1 MKLLAKLYALPAKLL
16 RKELLKQT
24 LKLSAI
30 SMLANFLGFLIPSL
44 IAWQFGISKDTDNF
58 FFSYGIITFA
68 STIFT
73 AALRSSIVP
82 FLTEKLANKEGF
94 DTFVSSLF
102 YYSFYVVSAVSGVL
116 LVLFLVLNHFI
127 PGNFYFYL
135 ALSVPILFFTV
146 QNAICYGI
154 LNTLKQYYVAETS
167 PFSRAIVIYGCIFFF
182 GKIFGIAA
190 VIIGYNLGEM
200 AKFIHLMYIIRKK
213 NRIRLSRRLVN
224 YAEIK
229 PFLKEGSYQAISTTI
244 ISASPVID
252 KVVASFLIVGS
263 VSILD
268 YGNRLFMIFNV
279 LFSSFLVIILSKW
292 SEDVVQKRFSIKKMN
307 QTIVG
312 VFIITFCIFLLVLL
326 FRSQVVYVLYPKI
339 HASDRDLI
347 ATVLVLNMA
356 GFIFNSSNQVIN
368 RATLAFKSTSILI
381 RISVIKS
388 IINVVMD
395 VVLAIRFGV
404 IGIAVSTIF
413 VHGSG
418 FVMNYYLFQAEQK
431 KLLLKTI

>member
-1 MKLLAKLYALPAKLL
+1 MKLLSKLYSLPRRLL
-16 RKELLKQT
+16 KKDLLKQT
-24 LKLSAI
+24 LKLSAV

-82 FLTEKLANKEGF
+82 FLTEKLANKQGF

-102 YYSFYVVSAVSGVL
+102 YYSFYVVCIISVVL
-116 LVLFLVLNHFI
+116 LGVFLVLNHFV
-127 PGNFYFYL
+127 PGNFFFYL

-167 PFSRAIVIYGCIFFF
+167 PFSRAIVIYCCIFFL
-182 GKIFGIAA
+182 GKSFGITA
-190 VIIGYNLGEM
+190 VIIGYNLGEL
-200 AKFIHLMYIIRKK
+200 AKFVHLMYIIRRK
-213 NRIRLSRRLVN
+213 NKIQLSRRLVN

-292 SEDVVQKRFSIKKMN
+292 SEDVVQKRFNMKKMN
-307 QTIVG
+307 QTIIG
-312 VFIITFCIFLLVLL
+312 VFVITFSVFLLVLL

-339 HASDRDLI
+339 QAADRDLI

-368 RATLAFKSTSILI
+368 RATLAFKSTNILI

-388 IINVVMD
+388 IINIVMD
-395 VVLAIRFGV
+395 VVLALRFGV
-404 IGIAVSTIF
+404 IGIAVSTIV
-413 VHGSG
+413 VHLSG
-418 FVMNYYLFQAEQK
+418 FLINYYLFQGEQK
-431 KLLLKTI
+431 KLLVKPI

>member
-1 MKLLAKLYALPAKLL
+1 MKMISKLYSLPRRLLKKDLL
-16 RKELLKQT
+16 RQT
-24 LKLSAI
+24 IKLSAI

-73 AALRSSIVP
+73 AALRSSLVP
-82 FLTEKLANKEGF
+82 FLTEKLAVNKDSF
-94 DTFVSSLF
+94 DGFVSSLF
-102 YYSFYVVSAVSGVL
+102 YYSFYVVSIVSGIL
-116 LVLFLVLNHFI
+116 LALFLSLNHFMT
-127 PGNFYFYL
+127 GNFFFYL

-154 LNTLKQYYVAETS
+154 LNSMKQYYVAETS
-167 PFSRAIVIYGCIFFF
+167 PFSRALVIYACIFFL
-182 GKIFGIAA
+182 GRVFGITA
-190 VIIGYNLGEM
+190 VIVGYNLGEL

-213 NRIRLSRRLVN
+213 NNIRLSRSLVD
-224 YAEIK
+224 YTSIK

-252 KVVASFLIVGS
+252 KIVASFLIVGS
-263 VSILD
+263 LSILD

-279 LFSSFLVIILSKW
+279 LFSSFLTIILSKW
-292 SEDVVQKRFSIKKMN
+292 SEDVVKKRFSMKKMN
-307 QTIVG
+307 QTVLG
-312 VFIITFCIFLLVLL
+312 VFCMTSCVFLLVLL
-326 FRSQVVYVLYPKI
+326 FRSQVVYILYPKI
-339 HASDRDLI
+339 QARDRELI
-347 ATVLVLNMA
+347 AIVLVLNMA

-388 IINVVMD
+388 IINIVMD
-395 VVLAIRFGV
+395 VVLALRFGV
-404 IGIAVSTIF
+404 IGIAVSTII
-413 VHGSG
+413 VHMSG
-418 FVMNYYLFQAEQK
+418 
-431 KLLLKTI
+431 

>member
-1 MKLLAKLYALPAKLL
+1 MLLSKLYALPRKLL
-16 RKELLKQT
+16 NKDLLKQT

-44 IAWQFGISKDTDNF
+44 IAWQFGISRDTDNF
-58 FFSYGIITFA
+58 FFSYGLITFA

-82 FLTEKLANKEGF
+82 FLTERLANKEGF
-94 DTFVSSLF
+94 NKFLSTLF
-102 YYSFYVVSAVSGVL
+102 YYSIYVVSIACAVL
-116 LVLFLVLNHFI
+116 LGVFLLLNHFI
-127 PGNFYFYL
+127 KGNFFFYL

-146 QNAICYGI
+146 QNAICYGV
-154 LNTLKQYYVAETS
+154 LNSMKQYYVAETS
-167 PFSRAIVIYGCIFFF
+167 PFSRALVIYACIFFL
-182 GKIFGIAA
+182 GSIFGMSA
-190 VIIGYNLGEM
+190 VIIGYNLGEL
-200 AKFIHLMYIIRKK
+200 AKFLHLMYIIKRKNK
-213 NRIRLSRRLVN
+213 IELSRKLVD

-252 KVVASFLIVGS
+252 KAVASFLIVGS

-292 SEDVVQKRFSIKKMN
+292 SEDVVKKRFNIKKMN
-307 QTIVG
+307 QTIIS
-312 VFIITFCIFLLVLL
+312 VFVITFTVFLLVVL
-326 FRSQVVYVLYPKI
+326 FRSQIVYVLYPKI
-339 HASDRDLI
+339 HAADRGLI

-368 RATLAFKSTSILI
+368 RATLAFKSTNILV
-381 RISVIKS
+381 RISIIKS

-395 VVLAIRFGV
+395 VVLAIKFGV
-404 IGIAVSTIF
+404 IGIAVSTII
-413 VHGSG
+413 VHLSG
-418 FVMNYYLFQAEQK
+418 FGMNYYLFQEEQK
-431 KLLLKTI
+431 KLVLNPI

>member
-1 MKLLAKLYALPAKLL
+1 MLLSKLYALPAKLL
-16 RKELLKQT
+16 KKDLLKQT
-24 LKLSAI
+24 LKLSAV

-82 FLTEKLANKEGF
+82 FLTEKLANKERF
-94 DTFVSSLF
+94 DKFVSTLF
-102 YYSFYVVSAVSGVL
+102 YYSFYVVSAVCVVL
-116 LVLFLVLNHFI
+116 LAAFMVLDHFV
-127 PGNFYFYL
+127 PGNFFFYL

-154 LNTLKQYYVAETS
+154 LNTLKQFYVAETS
-167 PFSRAIVIYGCIFFF
+167 PFSRAIVIYCCIFFM
-182 GKIFGIAA
+182 GKVFGIAA
-190 VIIGYNLGEM
+190 VIIGYNLGEL
-200 AKFIHLMYIIRKK
+200 AKFIHLVYILKKK
-213 NRIRLSRRLVN
+213 NKIPLSRRLVD

-252 KVVASFLIVGS
+252 KMVASFLIVGS

-292 SEDVVQKRFSIKKMN
+292 SEDVVQKRFNKKKMN
-307 QTIVG
+307 QTIIG
-312 VFIITFCIFLLVLL
+312 VFIITFSIFLLVLL
-326 FRSQVVYVLYPKI
+326 FRSQVVYILYPKI
-339 HASDRDLI
+339 QASDRELI

-368 RATLAFKSTSILI
+368 RATLAFKSTGILI

-395 VVLAIRFGV
+395 VVLALKFGV
-404 IGIAVSTIF
+404 IGIAVSTII

-418 FVMNYYLFQAEQK
+418 FVMNYYLFQTEQK
-431 KLLLKTI
+431 KLLVKTI